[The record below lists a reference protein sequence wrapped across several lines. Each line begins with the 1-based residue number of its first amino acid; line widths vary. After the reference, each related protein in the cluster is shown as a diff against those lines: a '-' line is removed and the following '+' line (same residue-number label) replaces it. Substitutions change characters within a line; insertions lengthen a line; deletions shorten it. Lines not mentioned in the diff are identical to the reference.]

1 MESELLARLEAL
13 GVDIEAHEE
22 DIKRDANGCNCDV
35 DYQCLNVECRESNE
49 NYARPWRRS

>member
-22 DIKRDANGCNCDV
+22 DIERDANGCNCDV